1 MVKGFIFFRDGKIP
15 FVIKDYCMELFSDDN
30 LLKDFTKENNFKNNY
45 ILQGECFSDGFQAQ
59 KAKFLVDHSIGSTC
73 YLCCYI
79 ICNLTSENEYDTI
92 GIQSPFLD
100 NIFRY
105 KYNYLDIVR
114 EGTNLAVNTKD
125 VYKVPFIMDGNQYEL
140 EYRIGHNHHLGL
152 LEDFD
157 KKGEILI
164 PVNTDKIQECYNIT
178 RIMYRLAMFMIS
190 NAEVPFKQITLYKGD
205 WKVGWFYCPLV
216 SEEAVSYYDVMFCK
230 FDVLK
235 YIPKILN
242 NIALDSGNKIMRSI
256 PLGHLKNSNSMFSPQ
271 RFIDQVM
278 AFEYLFDKLDH
289 KRAQNLRF
297 PLKKEL
303 ECMFNEFPE
312 LLSNS
317 QLSSDKV
324 SNQIKE
330 MRRNI
335 THGYEYYYDFKNDL
349 NTQYLIILLDK
360 LIRNM
365 SLLWIGFSKDEITD
379 FPIY

>member
-1 MVKGFIFFRDGKIP
+1 
-15 FVIKDYCMELFSDDN
+15 
-30 LLKDFTKENNFKNNY
+30 
-45 ILQGECFSDGFQAQ
+45 
-59 KAKFLVDHSIGSTC
+59 
-73 YLCCYI
+73 
-79 ICNLTSENEYDTI
+79 
-92 GIQSPFLD
+92 
-100 NIFRY
+100 
-105 KYNYLDIVR
+105 
-114 EGTNLAVNTKD
+114 
-125 VYKVPFIMDGNQYEL
+125 
-140 EYRIGHNHHLGL
+140 
-152 LEDFD
+152 
-157 KKGEILI
+157 
-164 PVNTDKIQECYNIT
+164 
-178 RIMYRLAMFMIS
+178 
-190 NAEVPFKQITLYKGD
+190 
-205 WKVGWFYCPLV
+205 
-216 SEEAVSYYDVMFCK
+216 
-230 FDVLK
+230 
-235 YIPKILN
+235 
-242 NIALDSGNKIMRSI
+242 
-256 PLGHLKNSNSMFSPQ
+256 MFSPQ